1 MLTTINISQPGRER
15 EREVHATR
23 WTLQNPF
30 LLPTQSRSDY
40 CEDTLSTQ
48 RSTIKHPQL
57 HLKAKFQRTE
67 ALTSQCTRQHQ
78 YPLTNINHSTVA
90 NSPASKHK
98 NRWGD
103 LHAVRERTPTKGHGL
118 EKKIS
123 VSLLISKLMVRVAG
137 GPCQNQLAFF
147 VVERVAVFDGSTI
160 YALILS
166 VGILLKKRMS
176 SLSNSTASLVISKA
190 LIPKPAIC
198 S

>member
-1 MLTTINISQPGRER
+1 
-15 EREVHATR
+15 
-23 WTLQNPF
+23 
-30 LLPTQSRSDY
+30 
-40 CEDTLSTQ
+40 
-48 RSTIKHPQL
+48 
-57 HLKAKFQRTE
+57 
-67 ALTSQCTRQHQ
+67 
-78 YPLTNINHSTVA
+78 
-90 NSPASKHK
+90 
-98 NRWGD
+98 
-103 LHAVRERTPTKGHGL
+103 
-118 EKKIS
+118 
-123 VSLLISKLMVRVAG
+123 MVRVAG